1 MVILLFIWG
10 LDREPV
16 SSLWKSHP
24 LQERKDGACVIDGL
38 LESNNVTE
46 RLCPTRAPAPA
57 PSGLGH

>member
-16 SSLWKSHP
+16 SSLGQSHP

-38 LESNNVTE
+38 LDSSNVN
-46 RLCPTRAPAPA
+46 
-57 PSGLGH
+57 